1 VCILRNYLSHHLYSQ
16 ADTFRLKSNF
26 PDQRSNAQT
35 ARYCYYI
42 GKIQA
47 VQLHYSDAFA
57 SLTQA
62 LRKAPQKAAVGFR
75 QVCTKL
81 LILVQLLMGDIP
93 ERSLFSPKDLR
104 KSLAPY
110 LQLTQAVRVG
120 DLNMFNE
127 TVGKHKAVFDRDG
140 IESLIVRLRS
150 NVIKAGLRKI
160 NLAYS
165 KISLA
170 DVCAKLSL
178 DNREDAEYMVAKAIH
193 DGVIEAVVDRA
204 NGVVYSK
211 EIVDVYATTEPQQA
225 YHKRIQFTMDIH
237 QQAVKVSQRKRE
249 LTQLRVT
256 QQRG

>member
-1 VCILRNYLSHHLYSQ
+1 MCILRNYLSHHLYSQ

-120 DLNMFNE
+120 DLNMFND
-127 TVGKHKAVFDRDG
+127 TVAKHKAVFDRDG

-165 KISLA
+165 KISIA
-170 DVCAKLSL
+170 DVCAKLCL
-178 DNREDAEYMVAKAIH
+178 DSREDAEYLVAKAIH

-225 YHKRIQFTMDIH
+225 YHKRIKFTMDIH
-237 QQAVKVSQRKRE
+237 QQAVKVR
-249 LTQLRVT
+249 
-256 QQRG
+256 